1 MPTEIS
7 EETIRNLLGE
17 LHAARTEARHQAH
30 RLRFMTLALA
40 MVAALA
46 GWSTLHALSK
56 TETQTPAP
64 APSVPTSPEARN
76 KQRDELLALLPEDKR
91 HELQTFAREA
101 EWLNQYMHTWEPD
114 QAGAVVALMLF
125 RMTSTMET
133 MPAMEQQMRIMS
145 SQMAALPAIVAELN
159 QINAKMN
166 AIAGSMDSTMG
177 RAGRMMP
184 WMPFAP

>member
-56 TETQTPAP
+56 TETQPPAP
-64 APSVPTSPEARN
+64 ASSLPTSPEARN

-101 EWLNQYMHTWEPD
+101 DWLNQYMHTWEPD

-125 RMTSTMET
+125 RMTSTMKT

-145 SQMAALPAIVAELN
+145 SQMAALPAIVVELN